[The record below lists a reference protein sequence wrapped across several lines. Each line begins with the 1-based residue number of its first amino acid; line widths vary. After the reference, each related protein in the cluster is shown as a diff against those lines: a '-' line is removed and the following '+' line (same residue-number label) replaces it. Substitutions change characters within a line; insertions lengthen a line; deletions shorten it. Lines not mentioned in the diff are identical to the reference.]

1 MLYTEC
7 ANPVEFGSLIIFF
20 CMEKKISVN
29 AETLIIVFLYVCQDF
44 IWKLNTLIVSYFVA

>member
-7 ANPVEFGSLIIFF
+7 ANPVEFGSLIIIFVWKL
-20 CMEKKISVN
+20 KKISVN

-44 IWKLNTLIVSYFVA
+44 I

>member
-44 IWKLNTLIVSYFVA
+44 I